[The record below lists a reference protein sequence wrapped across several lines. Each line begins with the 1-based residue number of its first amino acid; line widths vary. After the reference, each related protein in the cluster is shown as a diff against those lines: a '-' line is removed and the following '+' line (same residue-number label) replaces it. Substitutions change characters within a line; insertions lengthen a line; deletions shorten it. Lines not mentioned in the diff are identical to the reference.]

1 MEREKPE
8 MVTWCHGLFNA
19 GMFNLDNFRTCR
31 ARTIQRKLPFRIT
44 LRLGSAS
51 TNEITVLKF
60 KRVSISKGPENLIMN
75 ILLK

>member
-19 GMFNLDNFRTCR
+19 GMSNLGNFRNYR
-31 ARTIQRKLPFRIT
+31 VRTVQCKLAFRIT
-44 LRLGSAS
+44 LHLGSAS

-60 KRVSISKGPENLIMN
+60 NRVSISKGPEDLIMN